1 MICNYFVI
9 MPAEGVRIECVRG
22 EGVRSVHA
30 CTQSEIKY
38 EQRNDE
44 HISNMN
50 NEIERHQ
57 IETLN
62 K

>member
-1 MICNYFVI
+1 